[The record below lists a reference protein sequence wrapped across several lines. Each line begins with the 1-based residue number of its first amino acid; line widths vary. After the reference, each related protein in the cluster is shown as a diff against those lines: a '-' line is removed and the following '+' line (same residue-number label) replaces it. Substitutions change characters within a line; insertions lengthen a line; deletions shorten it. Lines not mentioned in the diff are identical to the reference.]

1 MTNNEF
7 LFKLENMYANN
18 SAIGKK
24 DKHTVNELV
33 YVLRMSKE
41 EYQLNV
47 VDGNK
52 FMCIPSVEE
61 CFIPWKTLSKDI
73 VSVELDEEIEE
84 ECGIK
89 LIIVY
94 V

>member
-7 LFKLENMYANN
+7 LFNLENMYAEH

-24 DKHTVNELV
+24 ETHTVNELV
-33 YVLRMSKE
+33 YVLRMAKE
-41 EYQLNV
+41 DYQLNV
-47 VDGNK
+47 VEGNK

-61 CFIPWKTLSKDI
+61 CFIPWKTLSKDV
-73 VSVELDEEIEE
+73 VSVEFDEETYE

-89 LIIVY
+89 LVIVY